1 MHYNKAIDEVK
12 EQSVRHDV
20 EFEFKNYSVSIECS
34 KANGDTAIFNCNVC
48 GRHRYFASPC
58 TPDDC
63 EARFKDFCE
72 GKDDKVEW
80 YD

>member
-1 MHYNKAIDEVK
+1 MYYNKAIDKVK
-12 EQSVRHDV
+12 GHSMCHDV

-34 KANGDTAIFNCNVC
+34 KSNGDTAIFNCDVC

-72 GKDDKVEW
+72 GKDDRLEW

>member
-1 MHYNKAIDEVK
+1 MCNN
-12 EQSVRHDV
+12 V
-20 EFEFKNYSVSIECS
+20 EFEFE
-34 KANGDTAIFNCNVC
+34 DD
-48 GRHRYFASPC
+48 FASPC

-80 YD
+80 YDQRNTF

>member
-1 MHYNKAIDEVK
+1 MRY
-12 EQSVRHDV
+12 DV
-20 EFEFKNYSVSIECS
+20 EFEFEDYPVSIECS
-34 KANGDTAIFNCNVC
+34 KANGDTAIFNCDVC

-63 EARFKDFCE
+63 EERFKDFYE

-80 YD
+80 YEKDY

>member
-1 MHYNKAIDEVK
+1 MCN
-12 EQSVRHDV
+12 DV
-20 EFEFKNYSVSIECS
+20 EFEFEDEPVSIEYS
-34 KANGDTAIFNCNVC
+34 KASGDTAIFNCDVC

-63 EARFKDFCE
+63 EERFKDFCE

-80 YD
+80 YEKDY

>member
-1 MHYNKAIDEVK
+1 MCCCDVELGVK
-12 EQSVRHDV
+12 E
-20 EFEFKNYSVSIECS
+20 NSVSVECV

-63 EARFKDFCE
+63 EARLKDFCE
-72 GKDDKVEW
+72 GKGDKMEW

>member
-1 MHYNKAIDEVK
+1 MRY
-12 EQSVRHDV
+12 DV
-20 EFEFKNYSVSIECS
+20 EFEFEDYPVSIECS

-48 GRHRYFASPC
+48 ERHRYFASPC

-63 EARFKDFCE
+63 EARLKDFCE
-72 GKDDKVEW
+72 GKDDKVGQ

>member
-1 MHYNKAIDEVK
+1 MCYDIET
-12 EQSVRHDV
+12 
-20 EFEFKNYSVSIECS
+20 EFKNYPVSVECS
-34 KANGDTAIFNCNVC
+34 KANGDTAIFNCDVC

-63 EARFKDFCE
+63 EARFEEFCE
-72 GKDDKVEW
+72 DNENKEES